1 MFKTEVGTIVRGR
14 RDAARPALQGQVN
27 GTKRSRSRRKTTQ
40 PALQGRSAAD
50 CRGSA
55 ESWRSYLC
63 CVSGSATVEDDEL
76 TPQRRRVRRG
86 KHDSLSSLATL
97 SPEDVSLTLWGS
109 NLHSFTYVELRA
121 ATANFSRAN
130 YLCCGW
136 FGPVYRAL
144 MSSQSNP
151 INDELKALSTTI
163 LVTEHLG

>member
-1 MFKTEVGTIVRGR
+1 MLRQRKRDGRGR
-14 RDAARPALQGQVN
+14 RIDAAAAAGEEGQA
-27 GTKRSRSRRKTTQ
+27 RQ
-40 PALQGRSAAD
+40 PQL
-50 CRGSA
+50 
-55 ESWRSYLC
+55 
-63 CVSGSATVEDDEL
+63 
-76 TPQRRRVRRG
+76 
-86 KHDSLSSLATL
+86 L